1 MIFRNKFVT
10 GASLL
15 LILFLTT
22 GSSTK
27 MYQGS
32 YYIMVAKVYKNQK
45 CGTGSFSNAAGY
57 DLEKGKGN
65 FNYQEVEAALKKR
78 AARMNYAA
86 ESEVFVEFARRQF
99 ACVIMYEKEHSG
111 WGCSTSQYAV
121 GFGDNRTKAE
131 EDAVQKM
138 RNSYKKVSYRVER
151 EIDASTF

>member
-32 YYIMVAKVYKNQK
+32 YYIMVAKVYKNQ
-45 CGTGSFSNAAGY
+45 
-57 DLEKGKGN
+57 KGKGN